1 MEPAQIL
8 FSDSNLYFQD
18 TSSLQSNI
26 GFINPMD
33 IDIYVKKSFSCFQE
47 PVNII
52 GGYIQAFNS
61 SHRIDQACTCYKIN
75 LTNNQPLLQAEGIIT
90 FDLEHQGFINQ
101 DMIKNLIQGLPI
113 IAIALLSL
121 LTLVAPAP
129 IATSLRYISIIGMVV
144 MIFYY
149 GRKMIKMFYKMLK
162 AKGVDYEGVMVY
174 YEKNSDLLN
183 INKEY
188 IAILKELRIMKIEKI
203 VAKNGEFY
211 LKQTIEK
218 PSFRKIIKGIFVT
231 MPSDETVI
239 QQTIENTIRFLLQ
252 TSFIVSYA
260 NNSAMKGGSIDVVT
274 IKSS

>member
-1 MEPAQIL
+1 
-8 FSDSNLYFQD
+8 
-18 TSSLQSNI
+18 
-26 GFINPMD
+26 
-33 IDIYVKKSFSCFQE
+33 
-47 PVNII
+47 
-52 GGYIQAFNS
+52 
-61 SHRIDQACTCYKIN
+61 
-75 LTNNQPLLQAEGIIT
+75 
-90 FDLEHQGFINQ
+90 
-101 DMIKNLIQGLPI
+101 
-113 IAIALLSL
+113 
-121 LTLVAPAP
+121 
-129 IATSLRYISIIGMVV
+129 
-144 MIFYY
+144 
-149 GRKMIKMFYKMLK
+149 
-162 AKGVDYEGVMVY
+162 MVY

-260 NNSAMKGGSIDVVT
+260 NNSAMK
-274 IKSS
+274 